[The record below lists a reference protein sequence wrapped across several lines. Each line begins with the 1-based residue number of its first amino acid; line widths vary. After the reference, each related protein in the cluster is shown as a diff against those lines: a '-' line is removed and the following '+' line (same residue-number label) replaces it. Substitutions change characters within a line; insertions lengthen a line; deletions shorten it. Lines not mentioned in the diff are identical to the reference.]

1 MELRLLQYFLMVA
14 QEENITKAAELLHL
28 TQPTLSRQLAQLEK
42 ELGEKLFVRGR
53 HFHLTETGVILRH
66 QALEIVSMMDKLEND
81 IHHHGEVAGNIRIGC
96 GGLKCVQFLMRCM
109 TEFQQEYPEVT
120 FDLQNS
126 NAVDIKEQLEH
137 GTLDLG
143 VMMEPVDTSS
153 FDYIRMKDVDYW
165 GLLMAADCPLAQ
177 KKYITE
183 KDLKDLPIIVS
194 NRQILRGELQHWLK
208 GRLNIRATYNII
220 TNVANVVREGYLKA
234 LTIDGVV
241 SLYDPQKVVF
251 RRLEPVLPATSVLA
265 WKRFTPELHAVEK
278 FLEFFRKKH
287 DAYTPQD

>member
-1 MELRLLQYFLMVA
+1 
-14 QEENITKAAELLHL
+14 
-28 TQPTLSRQLAQLEK
+28 
-42 ELGEKLFVRGR
+42 
-53 HFHLTETGVILRH
+53 
-66 QALEIVSMMDKLEND
+66 
-81 IHHHGEVAGNIRIGC
+81 
-96 GGLKCVQFLMRCM
+96 M
-109 TEFQQEYPEVT
+109 TSKT
-120 FDLQNS
+120 A

-153 FDYIRMKDVDYW
+153 FDYIRMKGVDYW

-177 KKYITE
+177 KEYITE

-234 LTIDGVV
+234 LTIDGGGIPCMIPKRWC
-241 SLYDPQKVVF
+241 SAGWNRSF
-251 RRLEPVLPATSVLA
+251 RLLLCWPGSGSPRSFM
-265 WKRFTPELHAVEK
+265 R
-278 FLEFFRKKH
+278 
-287 DAYTPQD
+287 

>member
-14 QEENITKAAELLHL
+14 QEENITKAAELLPL

-81 IHHHGEVAGNIRIGC
+81 IHHHGEVA
-96 GGLKCVQFLMRCM
+96 GLKCVQFLMRCM

-153 FDYIRMKDVDYW
+153 FDYIRMKDFYILDQSKMDLASPEMLVLHPLPRVNEISVDVDNDPRAAYFKQVQY
-165 GLLMAADCPLAQ
+165 GVYARMAL
-177 KKYITE
+177 
-183 KDLKDLPIIVS
+183 
-194 NRQILRGELQHWLK
+194 ILTL
-208 GRLNIRATYNII
+208 LNI
-220 TNVANVVREGYLKA
+220 
-234 LTIDGVV
+234 
-241 SLYDPQKVVF
+241 KV
-251 RRLEPVLPATSVLA
+251 
-265 WKRFTPELHAVEK
+265 
-278 FLEFFRKKH
+278 
-287 DAYTPQD
+287 D

>member
-126 NAVDIKEQLEH
+126 KCGGH
-137 GTLDLG
+137 
-143 VMMEPVDTSS
+143 
-153 FDYIRMKDVDYW
+153 
-165 GLLMAADCPLAQ
+165 
-177 KKYITE
+177 
-183 KDLKDLPIIVS
+183 
-194 NRQILRGELQHWLK
+194 
-208 GRLNIRATYNII
+208 
-220 TNVANVVREGYLKA
+220 
-234 LTIDGVV
+234 
-241 SLYDPQKVVF
+241 
-251 RRLEPVLPATSVLA
+251 
-265 WKRFTPELHAVEK
+265 
-278 FLEFFRKKH
+278 
-287 DAYTPQD
+287 